1 MNCSNKFKLTAIAM
15 MVGTAMNANAALYQV
30 VEVSPENVTTE
41 TVYGVA
47 IQQGDVDNDPDT
59 GKPFALGCFDKGA
72 DCDSK
77 HFKLALETRVTP
89 ISTGQEVDGVS
100 YREEVP
106 FALDSGFYYVQEYDD
121 FERYCFN
128 ERRYSTCES
137 WASVHWNPWQK
148 EAFNK
153 DFTSNALA
161 YVEGDTPNTI
171 DSSAYTNEYNNII
184 NSLTKDGEPVGNQ
197 SVVDQ
202 TVTPPVLQT
211 RNTIV
216 GPGVEPKFETDSTV
230 PKLLESRAWKT
241 NGTFTVG
248 SVSRFANNDNG
259 DHSTSKAAIWDATGS
274 AVELGWPSGQ
284 AQEDERLAQGSMR
297 DFVVKDSTVYGV
309 GYNTYD
315 SGNNYMNATVFV
327 GRLKDSADPS
337 SIKSYEWTYDKQIS
351 GAQQRIDGDTV
362 HTNSRLTNVN
372 SNFVAIGEAKR
383 SGAYLMPTGSAPNRL
398 FVVDDVTAD
407 SVSAYYLAEVGG
419 IFFSGAGGQMGGINS
434 YNEIVGQLDAEKTR
448 EEEGK
453 PRRKRG
459 FIYPYAQGGTVSERA
474 KEIFDG
480 KAWFLDDL
488 TNGANDQSASARDI
502 SDSNNEF
509 RIISASDIN
518 DAGVISAT
526 AMKCAGG
533 YDTTAHNS
541 FCSNGEEKI
550 VAVKLVPIA
559 GASAEN
565 NDIQPRSVEE
575 EAAERQGAGLGWL
588 ALTMLGLFGF
598 RRK

>member
-1 MNCSNKFKLTAIAM
+1 MNCSNKFKLTAVAL

-41 TVYGVA
+41 TMHGVA
-47 IQQGDVDNDPDT
+47 IQQGDVDNNPDT

-153 DFTSNALA
+153 DFTPNALA

-202 TVTPPVLQT
+202 TVTPPVLKT

-216 GPGVEPKFETDSTV
+216 APGVEPQFETDGTT
-230 PKLLESRAWKT
+230 PKVLESRAWKT

-259 DHSTSKAAIWDATGS
+259 DHSTSKAAIWDSTGS
-274 AVELGWPSGQ
+274 AFELNWPSGQ

-297 DFVVKDSTVYGV
+297 DLVVKGSTVYGV

-315 SGNNYMNATVFV
+315 SDNNYMNATVFV
-327 GRLKDSADPS
+327 GALAKEGSVVDSTWVNKEVD
-337 SIKSYEWTYDKQIS
+337 
-351 GAQQRIDGDTV
+351 GAQQRISGDTV
-362 HTNSRLTNVN
+362 HTNSRLTDVN
-372 SNFVAIGEAKR
+372 ANFVAIGEAKR

-398 FVVDDVTAD
+398 FVVDDVTKS
-407 SVSAYYLAEVGG
+407 SVSAFYPTSG

-509 RIISASDIN
+509 RIINASDIN

-541 FCSNGEEKI
+541 FCSSGEEKI
-550 VAVKLVPIA
+550 VAVKLKPIP
-559 GASAEN
+559 GATKAN
-565 NDIQPRSVEE
+565 IQPRSVEE
-575 EAAERQGAGLGWL
+575 AAAERQGAGLGWL

>member
-459 FIYPYAQGGTVSERA
+459 FIYTYKKNNELPSTRA
-474 KEIFDG
+474 ESIFGDQP
-480 KAWFLDDL
+480 WFLDDL
-488 TNGANDQSASARDI
+488 TNGANDQSASSRDI

-550 VAVKLVPIA
+550 VAVKLKPIP
-559 GASAEN
+559 GATKAN
-565 NDIQPRSVEE
+565 IQPRSVEE

>member
-1 MNCSNKFKLTAIAM
+1 MNCSNKFKLTAVAL

-41 TVYGVA
+41 TMHGVA
-47 IQQGDVDNDPDT
+47 IQQGDVDNNPDT

-153 DFTSNALA
+153 DFTPNALA

-202 TVTPPVLQT
+202 TVTPPVLKT

-216 GPGVEPKFETDSTV
+216 APGVEPQFETDGTT
-230 PKLLESRAWKT
+230 PKVLESRAWKT

-259 DHSTSKAAIWDATGS
+259 DHSTSKAAIWDSTGS
-274 AVELGWPSGQ
+274 AFELNWPSGQ

-297 DFVVKDSTVYGV
+297 DLVVKGSTVYGV

-315 SGNNYMNATVFV
+315 SDNNYMNATVFV
-327 GRLKDSADPS
+327 GTLAKEGSVVDSTWVNKEVD
-337 SIKSYEWTYDKQIS
+337 
-351 GAQQRIDGDTV
+351 GAQQRISGDTV
-362 HTNSRLTNVN
+362 HTNSRLTDVN
-372 SNFVAIGEAKR
+372 ANFVAIGEAKR

-398 FVVDDVTAD
+398 FVVDDVTKS
-407 SVSAYYLAEVGG
+407 SVSAFYPTSG

-459 FIYPYAQGGTVSERA
+459 FIFPYAQGGTVSERA

-509 RIISASDIN
+509 RIINASDIN

-541 FCSNGEEKI
+541 FCSSGEEKI
-550 VAVKLVPIA
+550 VAVKLKPIP
-559 GASAEN
+559 GATKAN
-565 NDIQPRSVEE
+565 IQPRSVEE
-575 EAAERQGAGLGWL
+575 AAAERQGAGLGWL

>member
-459 FIYPYAQGGTVSERA
+459 FIYTYKKNNELPSTRA
-474 KEIFDG
+474 ESIFGDQP
-480 KAWFLDDL
+480 WFLDDL
-488 TNGANDQSASARDI
+488 TNGANDQSASSRDI
-502 SDSNNEF
+502 SDTNNEF

-550 VAVKLVPIA
+550 VAVKLKPIP
-559 GASAEN
+559 GATKAN
-565 NDIQPRSVEE
+565 IQPRSVEE

>member
-1 MNCSNKFKLTAIAM
+1 MNCSNKFKLTAVAL

-41 TVYGVA
+41 TMHGVA
-47 IQQGDVDNDPDT
+47 IQQGDVDNNPDT

-153 DFTSNALA
+153 DFTPNALA

-202 TVTPPVLQT
+202 TVTPPVLKT

-216 GPGVEPKFETDSTV
+216 APGVEPQFETDGTT
-230 PKLLESRAWKT
+230 PKVLESRAWKT

-259 DHSTSKAAIWDATGS
+259 DHSTSKAAIWDSTGS
-274 AVELGWPSGQ
+274 AFELNWPSGL

-297 DFVVKDSTVYGV
+297 DLVVKGSTVYGV

-315 SGNNYMNATVFV
+315 SDNNYMNATVFV
-327 GRLKDSADPS
+327 GTLAKEGSVVDSTWVNKEVD
-337 SIKSYEWTYDKQIS
+337 
-351 GAQQRIDGDTV
+351 GAQQRISGDTV
-362 HTNSRLTNVN
+362 HTNSRLTDVN
-372 SNFVAIGEAKR
+372 ANFVAIGEAKR

-398 FVVDDVTAD
+398 FVVDDVTKS
-407 SVSAYYLAEVGG
+407 SVSAFYPTSG

-509 RIISASDIN
+509 RIINASDIN

-526 AMKCAGG
+526 AMKCVGG

-541 FCSNGEEKI
+541 FCSSGEEKI
-550 VAVKLVPIA
+550 VAVKLKPIP
-559 GASAEN
+559 GATKAN
-565 NDIQPRSVEE
+565 IQPRSVEE
-575 EAAERQGAGLGWL
+575 AAAERQGAGLGWL

>member
-1 MNCSNKFKLTAIAM
+1 
-15 MVGTAMNANAALYQV
+15 MNANAALYQV

-41 TVYGVA
+41 TMHGVA
-47 IQQGDVDNDPDT
+47 IQQGDVDNNPDT

-153 DFTSNALA
+153 DFTPNALA

-202 TVTPPVLQT
+202 TVTPPVLKT

-216 GPGVEPKFETDSTV
+216 APGVEPQFETDGTT
-230 PKLLESRAWKT
+230 PKVLESRAWKT

-259 DHSTSKAAIWDATGS
+259 DHSTSKAAIWDSTGS
-274 AVELGWPSGQ
+274 AFELNWPSGQ

-297 DFVVKDSTVYGV
+297 DLVVKGSTVYGV

-315 SGNNYMNATVFV
+315 SDNNYMNATVFV
-327 GRLKDSADPS
+327 GTLAKEGSVVDSTWVNKEVD
-337 SIKSYEWTYDKQIS
+337 
-351 GAQQRIDGDTV
+351 GAQQRISGDTV
-362 HTNSRLTNVN
+362 HTNSRLTDVN
-372 SNFVAIGEAKR
+372 ANFVAIGEAKR

-398 FVVDDVTAD
+398 FVVDDVTKS
-407 SVSAYYLAEVGG
+407 SVSAFYPTSG

-509 RIISASDIN
+509 RIINASDIN

-541 FCSNGEEKI
+541 FCSSGEEKI
-550 VAVKLVPIA
+550 VAVKLKPIP
-559 GASAEN
+559 GATKAN
-565 NDIQPRSVEE
+565 IQPRSVEE
-575 EAAERQGAGLGWL
+575 AAAERQGAGLGWL

>member
-1 MNCSNKFKLTAIAM
+1 MNCSNKFKLTAVAL

-30 VEVSPENVTTE
+30 IEVSPEVNGDVVDYQTA
-41 TVYGVA
+41 YGVA
-47 IQQGDVDNDPDT
+47 IQQGDVIDASTDS
-59 GKPFALGCFDKGA
+59 PFALGCFDA
-72 DCDSK
+72 TANCTPEQ
-77 HFKLALETRVTP
+77 FKLAIETRTTP
-89 ISTGQEVDGVS
+89 ISASQEVDGNS
-100 YREEVP
+100 YREEIP
-106 FALDSGFYYVQEYDD
+106 FAMDAGFYYIQEYKD

-128 ERRYSTCES
+128 QLRYSTCES
-137 WASVHWNPWQK
+137 WASVNWTPWSK
-148 EAFNK
+148 ELSR
-153 DFTSNALA
+153 DFTPNAKAFVENDGSA
-161 YVEGDTPNTI
+161 YV
-171 DSSAYTNEYNNII
+171 NEYNNII
-184 NSLTKDGEPVGNQ
+184 NSLTADGKAVGNQ
-197 SVVDQ
+197 SIKEDSSS
-202 TVTPPVLQT
+202 LKT

-216 GPGVEPKFETDSTV
+216 APVLPNIVTGDSEASVVESHAWNTDGV
-230 PKLLESRAWKT
+230 
-241 NGTFTVG
+241 FTVG
-248 SVSRFANNDNG
+248 SVSRTASNTNG
-259 DHSTSKAAIWDATGS
+259 THHTSKAAIWDSTGS
-274 AVELGWPSGQ
+274 AFELNWPSGQ

-297 DFVVKDSTVYGV
+297 DLVVKGSTVYGV

-315 SGNNYMNATVFV
+315 SDNNYMNATVFV
-327 GRLKDSADPS
+327 GTLAKEGSVVDST
-337 SIKSYEWTYDKQIS
+337 WVDKEVD
-351 GAQQRIDGDTV
+351 GAQQRISGDTV
-362 HTNSRLTNVN
+362 HTNSRLTDVN
-372 SNFVAIGEAKR
+372 ANFVAIGEAKR

-398 FVVDDVTAD
+398 FVVDDVTKS
-407 SVSAYYLAEVGG
+407 SVSAFYPTSG

-448 EEEGK
+448 EEKGK

-509 RIISASDIN
+509 RIINASDIN

-541 FCSNGEEKI
+541 FCSSGEEKI
-550 VAVKLVPIA
+550 VAVKLKPIP
-559 GASAEN
+559 GATKAN
-565 NDIQPRSVEE
+565 IQPRSVEE
-575 EAAERQGAGLGWL
+575 AAAERQGAGLGWL

>member
-47 IQQGDVDNDPDT
+47 IQQGDVDNNPDT

-137 WASVHWNPWQK
+137 WASVHWTPWNK
-148 EAFNK
+148 EAFTR

-161 YVEGDTPNTI
+161 YVEGNTANTI
-171 DSSAYTNEYNNII
+171 DSAAYTNKYNNVI
-184 NSLTKDGEPVGNQ
+184 NSLTAEGKPVGNQ
-197 SVVDQ
+197 SVISTTDP
-202 TVTPPVLQT
+202 TVLET
-211 RNTIV
+211 RNTV
-216 GPGVEPKFETDSTV
+216 VAPGTSPNFDTSDAV

-459 FIYPYAQGGTVSERA
+459 FIYTYKKNNELPSTRA
-474 KEIFDG
+474 ESIFGDQP
-480 KAWFLDDL
+480 WFLDDL
-488 TNGANDQSASARDI
+488 TNGANDQSASSRDI
-502 SDSNNEF
+502 SDTNNEF

-550 VAVKLVPIA
+550 VAVKLKPIP
-559 GASAEN
+559 GATKAN
-565 NDIQPRSVEE
+565 IQPRSVEE

>member
-1 MNCSNKFKLTAIAM
+1 MNCSNKFKLTAVAL

-41 TVYGVA
+41 TMHGVA
-47 IQQGDVDNDPDT
+47 IQQGDVDNNPDT

-153 DFTSNALA
+153 DFTPNALA

-202 TVTPPVLQT
+202 TVTPPVLKT

-216 GPGVEPKFETDSTV
+216 APGVEPQFETDGTT
-230 PKLLESRAWKT
+230 PKVLESRAWKT

-259 DHSTSKAAIWDATGS
+259 DHSTSKAAIWDSTGS
-274 AVELGWPSGQ
+274 AFELNWPSGQ

-297 DFVVKDSTVYGV
+297 DLVVKGSTVYGV

-315 SGNNYMNATVFV
+315 SDNNYMNATVFV
-327 GRLKDSADPS
+327 GTLAKEGSVVDSTWVNKEVD
-337 SIKSYEWTYDKQIS
+337 
-351 GAQQRIDGDTV
+351 GAQQRISGDTV
-362 HTNSRLTNVN
+362 HTNSRLTDVN
-372 SNFVAIGEAKR
+372 ANFVAIGEAKR

-398 FVVDDVTAD
+398 FVVDDVTKS
-407 SVSAYYLAEVGG
+407 SVSAFYPTSG

-509 RIISASDIN
+509 RIINASDIN

-541 FCSNGEEKI
+541 FCSSGEEKI
-550 VAVKLVPIA
+550 VAVKLKPIP
-559 GASAEN
+559 GATKAN
-565 NDIQPRSVEE
+565 IQPRSVEE
-575 EAAERQGAGLGWL
+575 VAAERQGAGLGWL

>member
-77 HFKLALETRVTP
+77 YFKLALETRVTP

-106 FALDSGFYYVQEYDD
+106 FAMDSGFFYVQEFDD
-121 FERYCFN
+121 FERYCKN

-137 WASVHWNPWQK
+137 WAYVHWNPWQK

-171 DSSAYTNEYNNII
+171 DSAAYTNKYNNVI
-184 NSLTKDGEPVGNQ
+184 NSLTAEGKPVGNQ
-197 SVVDQ
+197 SVISTTDP
-202 TVTPPVLQT
+202 TILET
-211 RNTIV
+211 RNTV
-216 GPGVEPKFETDSTV
+216 VAPGTSPNFDTSDAV

-274 AVELGWPSGQ
+274 GSVKEISWGTTNAE
-284 AQEDERLAQGSMR
+284 EDERLAQGSMR
-297 DFVVKDSTVYGV
+297 DFVVKGSTVYGV

-327 GRLKDSADPS
+327 GTLTKEGSVADSTWVNKVVD
-337 SIKSYEWTYDKQIS
+337 
-351 GAQQRIDGDTV
+351 GAQQRIGDNTV
-362 HTNSRLTNVN
+362 HTNSRLTDVN
-372 SNFVAIGEAKR
+372 SNFIAIGEAKR
-383 SGAYLMPTGSAPNRL
+383 SGVYLMPTGSAPNRL

-407 SVSAYYLAEVGG
+407 SVSASYLAEVGG

-502 SDSNNEF
+502 SDRNNEF

-550 VAVKLVPIA
+550 VAVKLKPIP
-559 GASAEN
+559 GATKA
-565 NDIQPRSVEE
+565 DIQSRSVEE

>member
-1 MNCSNKFKLTAIAM
+1 MNCSNKFKLTAVAL

-41 TVYGVA
+41 TMHGVA
-47 IQQGDVDNDPDT
+47 IQQGDVDNNPDT

-153 DFTSNALA
+153 DFTPNALA

-202 TVTPPVLQT
+202 TVTPPVLKT

-216 GPGVEPKFETDSTV
+216 APGVEPQFETDGTT
-230 PKLLESRAWKT
+230 PKVLESRAWKT

-259 DHSTSKAAIWDATGS
+259 DHSTSKAAIWDSTGS
-274 AVELGWPSGQ
+274 AFELNWPSGQ

-297 DFVVKDSTVYGV
+297 DLVVKGSTVYGV

-315 SGNNYMNATVFV
+315 SDNNYMNATVFV
-327 GRLKDSADPS
+327 GTLAKEGSVVDST
-337 SIKSYEWTYDKQIS
+337 WVNKQVD
-351 GAQQRIDGDTV
+351 GAQQRISGDTV
-362 HTNSRLTNVN
+362 HTNSRLTDVN
-372 SNFVAIGEAKR
+372 ANFVAIGEAKR

-398 FVVDDVTAD
+398 FVVDDVTKS
-407 SVSAYYLAEVGG
+407 SVSAFYPTSG

-509 RIISASDIN
+509 RIINASDIN

-541 FCSNGEEKI
+541 FCSSGEEKI
-550 VAVKLVPIA
+550 VAVKLKPIP
-559 GASAEN
+559 GATKAN
-565 NDIQPRSVEE
+565 IQPRSVEE
-575 EAAERQGAGLGWL
+575 ATAERQGAGLGWL

>member
-216 GPGVEPKFETDSTV
+216 GPGVEPKFETDGTV

-248 SVSRFANNDNG
+248 SVSRFDNNDNG

-274 AVELGWPSGQ
+274 GSVKEISWDTTNAEV
-284 AQEDERLAQGSMR
+284 DERLAQGSMR
-297 DFVVKDSTVYGV
+297 DFVVKGSTVYGV

-327 GRLKDSADPS
+327 GTLTKEGSVVGSTWKNKVVDR
-337 SIKSYEWTYDKQIS
+337 
-351 GAQQRIDGDTV
+351 AQQRIGDNTV
-362 HTNSRLTNVN
+362 HTNSRLTDVN
-372 SNFVAIGEAKR
+372 SNFIAIGEAKR

-459 FIYPYAQGGTVSERA
+459 FIYTYKKNNGLPSTRA
-474 KEIFDG
+474 ESIFGDQP
-480 KAWFLDDL
+480 WFLDDL
-488 TNGANDQSASARDI
+488 TNGANDQSASSRDI
-502 SDSNNEF
+502 SDTNNEF

-550 VAVKLVPIA
+550 VAVKLKPIP
-559 GASAEN
+559 GATKAN
-565 NDIQPRSVEE
+565 IQPRSVEE

>member
-216 GPGVEPKFETDSTV
+216 RLGVEPKFETDSTV

-274 AVELGWPSGQ
+274 AVELGWYQ
-284 AQEDERLAQGSMR
+284 VDKL
-297 DFVVKDSTVYGV
+297 KK
-309 GYNTYD
+309 
-315 SGNNYMNATVFV
+315 MNAW
-327 GRLKDSADPS
+327 RK
-337 SIKSYEWTYDKQIS
+337 
-351 GAQQRIDGDTV
+351 
-362 HTNSRLTNVN
+362 
-372 SNFVAIGEAKR
+372 VAC
-383 SGAYLMPTGSAPNRL
+383 
-398 FVVDDVTAD
+398 
-407 SVSAYYLAEVGG
+407 
-419 IFFSGAGGQMGGINS
+419 
-434 YNEIVGQLDAEKTR
+434 EIL
-448 EEEGK
+448 
-453 PRRKRG
+453 
-459 FIYPYAQGGTVSERA
+459 
-474 KEIFDG
+474 
-480 KAWFLDDL
+480 L
-488 TNGANDQSASARDI
+488 
-502 SDSNNEF
+502 
-509 RIISASDIN
+509 
-518 DAGVISAT
+518 
-526 AMKCAGG
+526 
-533 YDTTAHNS
+533 
-541 FCSNGEEKI
+541 
-550 VAVKLVPIA
+550 
-559 GASAEN
+559 
-565 NDIQPRSVEE
+565 
-575 EAAERQGAGLGWL
+575 
-588 ALTMLGLFGF
+588 
-598 RRK
+598 